1 MPFGFLSRML
11 RRNLGFFATAN
22 MTAQYVLQILG
33 DCQLVDRQA
42 QQTVGFRTRKAK
54 CMLGLLALWPEA
66 SMSREKLASF
76 LWDPAPDEQARA
88 SLRQCLKEI
97 RDILGE
103 SADEVLVA
111 DRTTI
116 RLNISTIDVD
126 ALALMQQLASAKTDR
141 ALALKL
147 AGMWKGELFGE
158 ILPAAPVF
166 EAWVQVER
174 SRLLTALSTLLSDH
188 LKQQLSAHDFAD
200 QSIANQ
206 LLRLEP
212 CHELAHQYLMQF
224 HAMRGDQAGALRQ
237 FETLAKALA
246 DDLDSEPSAE
256 SVDLLVAIKKGDIRS
271 TVDLAPFAQTEP
283 QKDHSPPQ
291 GPPKI
296 AIRPPLT
303 RCSDGSKDYLAEG
316 FSNLVK
322 VNLSK
327 FRCWIILSWPS
338 SGFDSKIKVDFTA
351 LGASIGADYI
361 LDPVLDWRGEQGKLF
376 ISFIDCQDGSE
387 IWSDIFPINESEL
400 QSLSSI
406 VAGTVASR
414 LASRINHIT
423 LLRYARATPGN
434 SAAYDTWLRGHQLS
448 RAWTIDADLQAQ
460 ELFSRAIELDPGLAC
475 SYASLASVLS
485 TQSIVRPGYADAEND
500 RKRAFDL
507 AQKSISLDPFDS
519 RNHIA
524 VAWNWLL
531 AGSAQRAHSHF
542 KLAVEL
548 NPYDSETLI
557 ASAMGM
563 AFIGHIDIAVQWSN
577 TALELNPLHPEYFL
591 IYLAAIRDWAGDYA
605 GAVQTIKQCPDMF
618 LDKNAWAAAAHAR
631 LGENEEA
638 IAAYNGF
645 VEAVSAKWEG
655 GDSPSTANL
664 HAWLFNILPVVWKD
678 GRRNLEADLLSV
690 HKISMLQ
697 ALEP

>member
-1 MPFGFLSRML
+1 ML
-11 RRNLGFFATAN
+11 PLNFFVMAN
-22 MTAQYVLQILG
+22 MAAQYVLHILG
-33 DCQLVDRQA
+33 DCQLVDKQA
-42 QQTVGFRTRKAK
+42 HHSVGLRTRKAK
-54 CMLGLLALWPEA
+54 CLLGLLALWPNA
-66 SMSREKLASF
+66 TMSREKLASF

-97 RDILGE
+97 RDFLREDG
-103 SADEVLVA
+103 SQVLVS
-111 DRTTI
+111 DRSTI
-116 RLNISTIDVD
+116 GLDIGKIDVD
-126 ALALMQQLASAKTDR
+126 ALALQQQLPAAKDDR

-147 AGMWKGELFGE
+147 ARMWKGELFGE

-174 SRLLTALSTLLSDH
+174 SKLLSAVSTLLSDH
-188 LKQQLSAHDFAD
+188 LSQQLAAQDFAD
-200 QSIANQ
+200 QNIANE

-246 DDLDSEPSAE
+246 VDLDSEPSVE
-256 SVDLLVAIKKGDIRS
+256 SMDLLVAIKKGDIRS
-271 TVDLAPFAQTEP
+271 AVDLAPFSQIHL
-283 QKDHSPPQ
+283 QNFNSPPH

-303 RCSDGSKDYLAEG
+303 RYSDGSKDYLAEG
-316 FSNLVK
+316 FANLVK
-322 VNLSK
+322 VNLSR

-351 LGASIGADYI
+351 LGASIGVDYI
-361 LDPVLDWRGEQGKLF
+361 LDPVLDWRGDQGRLF
-376 ISFIDCQDGSE
+376 MSFVDCRDGSE
-387 IWSDIFPINESEL
+387 IWSDVFPVNESEL

-423 LLRYARATPGN
+423 LLRYARTTPGN

-448 RAWTIDADLQAQ
+448 RAWTVDADLEAQ
-460 ELFSRAIELDPGLAC
+460 VLFVRAIEQDPGLAC

-485 TQSIVRPGYADAEND
+485 TQSVVRPGYANTEQD

-507 AQKSISLDPFDS
+507 AHKSISLDPFDS

-531 AGSAQRAHSHF
+531 AGSAQRAESHF
-542 KLAVEL
+542 TLALEL

-563 AFIGHIDIAVQWSN
+563 AFIGRIDLAVQWSK

-591 IYLAAIRDWAGDYA
+591 IYLAGIRYLAGDYA
-605 GAVQTIKQCPDMF
+605 GTVQTIKHCPDMF

-631 LGENEEA
+631 LGEKAEA
-638 IAAYNGF
+638 IAAYSRF
-645 VEAVSAKWEG
+645 VEAVTAKWEG
-655 GDSPSTANL
+655 ENLPTATNL
-664 HAWLFNILPVVWKD
+664 HDWLFSILPVIWKE
-678 GRRNLEADLLSV
+678 GRRNLESDFLNAHKLFLL
-690 HKISMLQ
+690 H
-697 ALEP
+697 APPN